1 MAYDTQAQEF
11 VYGFY
16 ARGWSK
22 ERSLPEI
29 RKVYP
34 GFSGSTWD
42 DWAKKFDWPQRR
54 ALADAKLREFDDLCR
69 DAARSLLLELN
80 EIRERL
86 LKDISEGKADTQT
99 YYAFNSIAK
108 QIAEL
113 ARQHLAGQDPQ
124 KIALEVLMAAIEK
137 LLTGLRSIDGLA
149 RPLEVYAKQ
158 IGQLVTEISEEFSR
172 EAAA

>member
-1 MAYDTQAQEF
+1 M
-11 VYGFY
+11 YGFY

-42 DWAKKFDWPQRR
+42 EWVKKFDWPQRR
-54 ALADAKLREFDDLCR
+54 ALADAKLREFNELCR

-86 LKDISEGKADTQT
+86 LTDIRGGKADTQT

-113 ARQHLAGQDPQ
+113 SRQHLAAQNPQ
-124 KIALEVLMAAIEK
+124 KVSLEVLNTAIER

-149 RPLEVYAKQ
+149 RPLEAHAKQ
-158 IGQLVTEISEEFSR
+158 VGQLVTEISEEFSR
-172 EAAA
+172 EAEA

>member
-1 MAYDTQAQEF
+1 LAYDTQAQEF

-54 ALADAKLREFDDLCR
+54 ALADA
-69 DAARSLLLELN
+69 ARSLLLELN

-86 LKDISEGKADTQT
+86 LKDIREGKADTQT